1 MKPNPENINE
11 REERLRKLTGSSPD
25 AGFGVPDGYFENF
38 ETRVLSQILGEED
51 KEVKIEG
58 LNNGTPFGV
67 PDGYFESLS
76 ERIVAGIQKQEEN
89 VGVELMELAGN
100 ELAFGV
106 PPNYFEQSQ
115 AEIMA
120 KVNALSGKAEPQ
132 RIIRPIQRY
141 YRAAAM
147 AAMVVFAFS
156 LGFYTN
162 APEKPSNYANIP
174 VVKPDFNKLSTEEL
188 EAALKQ
194 EDVSDE
200 MLALFSGQGE
210 VSEAK
215 AKQMIHPKH
224 LETKASLAQKE
235 DLERYI
241 LEHLDETQLI
251 EEF

>member
-1 MKPNPENINE
+1 MNKHSESANSKEMKPNPENINE
-11 REERLRKLTGSSPD
+11 REARLRKLTGDNPEG
-25 AGFGVPDGYFENF
+25 GFSLPDGYFEDF
-38 ETRVLSQILGEED
+38 GQKLFSQIGGEE
-51 KEVKIEG
+51 EEELTVEE
-58 LNNGTPFGV
+58 LSNETPFGV
-67 PDGYFESLS
+67 PDGYFEKLS

-89 VGVELMELAGN
+89 VGVELMEMAGN
-100 ELAFGV
+100 EFAFGV
-106 PPNYFEQSQ
+106 PQNYFEQSQ

-210 VSEAK
+210 VSEARPSK
-215 AKQMIHPKH
+215 
-224 LETKASLAQKE
+224 
-235 DLERYI
+235 
-241 LEHLDETQLI
+241 
-251 EEF
+251 